1 MARIQTSCPNCGQ
14 PLVAEIFQV
23 VDANKDLKLK
33 EILLAG
39 GLNLA
44 QCQACGFKGQL
55 PVPLVYHDNEKE
67 LLLTF
72 SPPDTNKT
80 MEEKEAALSPLLK
93 QVIDNLEPKDRKG
106 YLFQPQAMLTM
117 NNLVKNVLMSD
128 GITEEMIQDQQEK
141 MKLLDTLFNQE
152 GEQLKKTVLDNDQKI
167 DREFFAIFAEIA
179 QRIITSQDEK
189 SIEKI
194 KAVQDVLMAETDIGK
209 EILAESQEIQAATKS
224 LEALGENL
232 TRGSLLEIVIN
243 APNLER
249 VKALAGLVRPAMDYE
264 FFQNFTER
272 IEAANESERKDLVE
286 KRNLMLKVTQEI
298 DEQLQ
303 QRAAAAVE
311 TINRIIENDS
321 VEEGLMQDIGLVD
334 QLFVQALS
342 GEINQAEENK
352 NEERKTKLIELFQII
367 QDMSTPPE
375 LKKVEE
381 LVTLTDDK
389 SKLELALDDIDPEFS
404 EKIIGYLTSIIS
416 NYEEQA
422 INEEA
427 ENLEQLNE
435 TLSKLKIVFN
445 ELLRK
450 SMKSKMGLG

>member
-14 PLVAEIFQV
+14 PMAAEIFQV
-23 VDANKDLKLK
+23 IDANKEFQLK

-39 GLNLA
+39 GLNFA
-44 QCQACGFKGQL
+44 QCQLCAFQGQL
-55 PVPLVYHDNEKE
+55 PVPLVYHDKEKD

-72 SPPDTNKT
+72 SPPDTNKS
-80 MEEKEAALSPLLK
+80 MEEKESALAPLLK
-93 QVIDNLEPKDRKG
+93 QVIDNLEPQERKG

-117 NNLVKNVLMSD
+117 NNLVKNVLLAD
-128 GITEEMIQDQQEK
+128 GITDEMIQAQQEK
-141 MKLLDTLFNQE
+141 MKLLDTLFNQD
-152 GEQLKKTVLDNDQKI
+152 GEQLKKTVIENNENI
-167 DREFFAIFAEIA
+167 DREFFSIFAEIA
-179 QRIITSQDEK
+179 QRIISSRDEK

-194 KAVQDVLMAETDIGK
+194 KTVQDVLMAETDIGK
-209 EILAESQEIQAATKS
+209 EILSETREIQAATQS

-232 TRGSLLEIVIN
+232 TRGSLLELVIN
-243 APNLER
+243 APNIER
-249 VKALAGLVRPAMDYE
+249 VKAFAGLVRPAMDYE

-272 IEAANESERKDLVE
+272 IEAADENDRKDLVE

-303 QRAAAAVE
+303 QKVTEATE
-311 TINRIIENDS
+311 TINRIIENES
-321 VEEGLMQDIGLVD
+321 IEEGLKKNIGLVD

-352 NEERKTKLIELFQII
+352 NEERKEKLIALFQII
-367 QDMSTPPE
+367 QEMTTPPE

-381 LVTLTDDK
+381 LVALSDDS
-389 SKLELALDDIDPEFS
+389 SKLETALDEIDPELS

-416 NYEEQA
+416 NYEEQSV
-422 INEEA
+422 NEEA
-427 ENLEQLNE
+427 ENLDQLNE
-435 TLSKLKIVFN
+435 TLARLKIVFN

-450 SMKSKMGLG
+450 SMKSKMV

>member
-14 PLVAEIFQV
+14 PMAAEIFQV
-23 VDANKDLKLK
+23 IDANKEFQLK

-39 GLNLA
+39 GLNFA
-44 QCQACGFKGQL
+44 QCQLCAFQGQL
-55 PVPLVYHDNEKE
+55 PVPLVYHDKEKD

-80 MEEKEAALSPLLK
+80 MEEKEAALAPLLK
-93 QVIDNLEPKDRKG
+93 QIIDNLEPQERKG

-117 NNLVKNVLMSD
+117 NNLVKNVLLAD
-128 GITEEMIQDQQEK
+128 GITDEMIQAQQEK
-141 MKLLDTLFNQE
+141 MKLLDTLFNQD
-152 GEQLKKTVLDNDQKI
+152 GEQLKKTVIENNENI

-179 QRIITSQDEK
+179 QRIISSRDEK

-194 KAVQDVLMAETDIGK
+194 KTVQDVLMAETDIGK
-209 EILAESQEIQAATKS
+209 EILSETREIQAATQS

-232 TRGSLLEIVIN
+232 TRGSLLELVIN
-243 APNLER
+243 APNIER
-249 VKALAGLVRPAMDYE
+249 VKAFAGLVRPAMDYE

-272 IEAANESERKDLVE
+272 IEAADENDRKDLVE

-303 QRAAAAVE
+303 QKVTEATE
-311 TINRIIENDS
+311 TINRIIENES
-321 VEEGLMQDIGLVD
+321 IEEGLKKNFGLVD
-334 QLFVQALS
+334 QLFVQVLS

-352 NEERKTKLIELFQII
+352 NEERKEKLIALFQII
-367 QDMSTPPE
+367 QEMTTPPE

-381 LVTLTDDK
+381 LVALSDDS
-389 SKLELALDDIDPEFS
+389 SKLETALDEIDPELS

-416 NYEEQA
+416 NYEEQSV
-422 INEEA
+422 NEEA
-427 ENLEQLNE
+427 ENLDQLNE
-435 TLSKLKIVFN
+435 TLARLKIVFN

-450 SMKSKMGLG
+450 SMKSKMV

>member
-14 PLVAEIFQV
+14 PMVAEIFQV
-23 VDANKDLKLK
+23 IDANKEFQLK

-39 GLNLA
+39 GLNFA
-44 QCQACGFKGQL
+44 QCQLCGFQGQL
-55 PVPLVYHDNEKE
+55 PIPLVYHDKEKD

-80 MEEKEAALSPLLK
+80 MEEKETALAPLLK
-93 QVIDNLEPKDRKG
+93 QVIDNLEPQDRKG

-117 NNLVKNVLMSD
+117 NNLVKNVLSAD
-128 GITEEMIQDQQEK
+128 GITDEMIQAQQEK
-141 MKLLDTLFNQE
+141 TKLLDTLFNQD
-152 GEQLKKTVLDNDQKI
+152 GEQLKKTVIENNENI

-179 QRIITSQDEK
+179 QRIISSRDEK

-194 KAVQDVLMAETDIGK
+194 KAIQDVLMAETDTGK
-209 EILAESQEIQAATKS
+209 EILSETREIQAATQS

-232 TRGSLLEIVIN
+232 TRGSLLELVIS

-249 VKALAGLVRPAMDYE
+249 VKAFTGLVRPAMDYE

-272 IEAANESERKDLVE
+272 IEAAGESDRKDLVE
-286 KRNLMLKVTQEI
+286 KRNLMLKMTQEI

-303 QRAAAAVE
+303 QKVLEATE
-311 TINRIIENDS
+311 TIDRIIDNKS
-321 VEEGLMQDIGLVD
+321 IEEGLMKNIGLVD

-342 GEINQAEENK
+342 GEINQAEESK
-352 NEERKTKLIELFQII
+352 NEERKEKLIELFQII
-367 QDMSTPPE
+367 QEMSTPPE

-381 LVTLTDDK
+381 LVALSDDS
-389 SKLELALDDIDPEFS
+389 SKLETALDEIDPELS

-422 INEEA
+422 VNEEA
-427 ENLEQLNE
+427 ENLDQLNE
-435 TLSKLKIVFN
+435 TLASLKMVFN

-450 SMKSKMGLG
+450 SMKRKMV

>member
-14 PLVAEIFQV
+14 SMVAEVFQV
-23 VDANKDLKLK
+23 VDVNKDHQIK

-39 GLNLA
+39 GLNIA
-44 QCQACGFKGQL
+44 QCQVCGFQGQL
-55 PVPLVYHDNEKE
+55 PVPLVYHDKEKE

-72 SPPDTNKT
+72 SPPDTTRN
-80 MEEKEAALSPLLK
+80 MEEKEAALAPLLK

-117 NNLVKNVLMSD
+117 NNLVKNVLMAD

-141 MKLLDTLFNQE
+141 MKLLDTLFNQDT
-152 GEQLKKTVLDNDQKI
+152 EQIKKTVLDNNEKI

-179 QRIITSQDEK
+179 QRIITSQDEE

-194 KAVQDVLMAETDIGK
+194 KTVQDVLMAETDIGK
-209 EILAESQEIQAATKS
+209 EIMSETKEIQTATQS

-232 TRGSLLEIVIN
+232 TRGALLELVIS

-249 VKALAGLVRPAMDYE
+249 VKALTGLVRPAMDYE
-264 FFQNFTER
+264 FFQSFTDR
-272 IEAANESERKDLVE
+272 IEAANEDERKDLVE

-303 QRAAAAVE
+303 QRITSAVDN
-311 TINRIIENDS
+311 INRIIEN
-321 VEEGLMQDIGLVD
+321 EPIKEGLMQNIGLVD
-334 QLFVQALS
+334 QFFVQALS
-342 GEINQAEENK
+342 GEINLAEEGK

-367 QDMSTPPE
+367 QELSTPPE

-381 LVTLTDDK
+381 LVAISDDSK
-389 SKLELALDDIDPEFS
+389 KLESALDDIDPELT

-422 INEEA
+422 AQEEA
-427 ENLEQLNE
+427 ENLDQLNE

-450 SMKSKMGLG
+450 SMKSKMV

>member
-1 MARIQTSCPNCGQ
+1 MARIQTSCPNCSQ
-14 PLVAEIFQV
+14 PMVAEIFQV
-23 VDANKDLKLK
+23 IDANKEFQLK

-39 GLNLA
+39 GLNFA
-44 QCQACGFKGQL
+44 QCQLCGFQGQL
-55 PVPLVYHDNEKE
+55 PVPLVYHDKEKD

-80 MEEKEAALSPLLK
+80 MEEKEAALAPLLK
-93 QVIDNLEPKDRKG
+93 QVIDNLEPQDRKG

-117 NNLVKNVLMSD
+117 NNLVKNVLLAD
-128 GITEEMIQDQQEK
+128 GITEEMIQAQQEK
-141 MKLLDTLFNQE
+141 MKLLDTLFNQD
-152 GEQLKKTVLDNDQKI
+152 GEQLKKTVIENNENI

-179 QRIITSQDEK
+179 QRIISSRDEK

-194 KAVQDVLMAETDIGK
+194 KTVQDVLMAETEIGK
-209 EILAESQEIQAATKS
+209 EILSETREIQAATQS

-232 TRGSLLEIVIN
+232 TRGSLLELVIN

-249 VKALAGLVRPAMDYE
+249 VKAFAGLVRPAMDYE

-272 IEAANESERKDLVE
+272 IEAADENDRKDLVE

-303 QRAAAAVE
+303 QKVTQATE
-311 TINRIIENDS
+311 TINRIIENES
-321 VEEGLMQDIGLVD
+321 IEEGLMKNIGLVD

-342 GEINQAEENK
+342 GEINQAEESK
-352 NEERKTKLIELFQII
+352 NEERKEKLIELFQII
-367 QDMSTPPE
+367 QEMTTPPE

-381 LVTLTDDK
+381 LVALSDDS
-389 SKLELALDDIDPEFS
+389 SKLEMALNEMDPELS

-422 INEEA
+422 VNEEA
-427 ENLEQLNE
+427 ENLDQLNE
-435 TLSKLKIVFN
+435 TLARLKISVQ
-445 ELLRK
+445 
-450 SMKSKMGLG
+450 

>member
-14 PLVAEIFQV
+14 PMVAEIFQV
-23 VDANKDLKLK
+23 IDANKEFQLK

-39 GLNLA
+39 GLNFA
-44 QCQACGFKGQL
+44 QCQLCGFQGQL
-55 PVPLVYHDNEKE
+55 PIPLVYHDKEKD

-80 MEEKEAALSPLLK
+80 MEEKETALAPLLK
-93 QVIDNLEPKDRKG
+93 QVIDNLEPQDRKG

-117 NNLVKNVLMSD
+117 NNLVKNVLSAD
-128 GITEEMIQDQQEK
+128 GITDEMIQAQQEK
-141 MKLLDTLFNQE
+141 TKLLDTLFNQD
-152 GEQLKKTVLDNDQKI
+152 GEQLKKTVIENNENI

-179 QRIITSQDEK
+179 QKIISSRDEK

-209 EILAESQEIQAATKS
+209 EILSETREIQAATQS
-224 LEALGENL
+224 LETLGENL
-232 TRGSLLEIVIN
+232 TRGSLLELVIS

-249 VKALAGLVRPAMDYE
+249 VKAFTGLVRPAMDYE

-272 IEAANESERKDLVE
+272 IEAAGESDRKDLVE

-303 QRAAAAVE
+303 QKVLEATE
-311 TINRIIENDS
+311 TIDRIIDNKS
-321 VEEGLMQDIGLVD
+321 IEEGLMKNIGLVD

-342 GEINQAEENK
+342 GEINQAEESK
-352 NEERKTKLIELFQII
+352 NEERKEKLIELFQII
-367 QDMSTPPE
+367 QEMSTPPE

-381 LVTLTDDK
+381 LVALSDDS
-389 SKLELALDDIDPEFS
+389 SKLETALDEIDPELS

-422 INEEA
+422 VNEEA
-427 ENLEQLNE
+427 ENLDQLNE
-435 TLSKLKIVFN
+435 TLARLKIVFN

-450 SMKSKMGLG
+450 SMKSKMV

>member
-14 PLVAEIFQV
+14 PMVAEIFQV
-23 VDANKDLKLK
+23 IDANKEFQLK

-39 GLNLA
+39 GLNFA
-44 QCQACGFKGQL
+44 QCQLCGFQGQL
-55 PVPLVYHDNEKE
+55 PIPLVYHDKEKD

-80 MEEKEAALSPLLK
+80 MEEKETALAPLLK
-93 QVIDNLEPKDRKG
+93 QVIDNLEPQDRKG

-117 NNLVKNVLMSD
+117 NNLVKNVLSAD
-128 GITEEMIQDQQEK
+128 GITDEMIQAQQEK
-141 MKLLDTLFNQE
+141 TKLLDTLFNQD
-152 GEQLKKTVLDNDQKI
+152 GEQLKKTVIENNENI

-179 QRIITSQDEK
+179 QRIISSRDEK

-194 KAVQDVLMAETDIGK
+194 KAIQDVLMAETDIGK
-209 EILAESQEIQAATKS
+209 EILSETREIQAATQS

-232 TRGSLLEIVIN
+232 TRGSLLELVIS

-249 VKALAGLVRPAMDYE
+249 VKAFTGLVRPAMDYE

-272 IEAANESERKDLVE
+272 IEAAGESDRKDLVE
-286 KRNLMLKVTQEI
+286 KRNLMLKMTQEI

-303 QRAAAAVE
+303 QKVLEATE
-311 TINRIIENDS
+311 TIDRIIDNKS
-321 VEEGLMQDIGLVD
+321 IEEGLMKNIGLVD

-342 GEINQAEENK
+342 GEINQAEESK
-352 NEERKTKLIELFQII
+352 NEERKEKLIELFQII
-367 QDMSTPPE
+367 QEMSTPPE

-381 LVTLTDDK
+381 LVALSDDS
-389 SKLELALDDIDPEFS
+389 SKLETALDEIDPELS

-422 INEEA
+422 VNEEA
-427 ENLEQLNE
+427 ENLDQLNE
-435 TLSKLKIVFN
+435 TLASLKMVFN

-450 SMKSKMGLG
+450 SMKRKMV

>member
-1 MARIQTSCPNCGQ
+1 LGRPNCRQ
-14 PLVAEIFQV
+14 PMVAEIFQV
-23 VDANKDLKLK
+23 IDVNKDLQLK

-39 GLNLA
+39 GLNFS
-44 QCQACGFKGQL
+44 QCQLCGFQGQL
-55 PVPLVYHDNEKE
+55 PIPLVYHDKEKE

-80 MEEKEAALSPLLK
+80 MEVKEAALAPLLK
-93 QVIDNLEPKDRKG
+93 QVIDNLEPQDRKG

-117 NNLVKNVLMSD
+117 NNLVKNVLLAD
-128 GITEEMIQDQQEK
+128 GITDEMIEAQQEK
-141 MKLLDTLFNQE
+141 MKLLDTLFNQD
-152 GEQLKKTVLDNDQKI
+152 GEQLKKIVIENNENI

-179 QRIITSQDEK
+179 QRIISSRDEK

-209 EILAESQEIQAATKS
+209 EILAETREIQAATQS

-232 TRGSLLEIVIN
+232 TRGSLLELVIS

-249 VKALAGLVRPAMDYE
+249 VKAFAGLVRPAMDYE

-272 IEAANESERKDLVE
+272 IEAAEENDRKGLVE
-286 KRNLMLKVTQEI
+286 KRNIMLKVTQEI

-303 QRAAAAVE
+303 QKVLEATE
-311 TINRIIENDS
+311 TINRIVESESI
-321 VEEGLMQDIGLVD
+321 EEGLMKNIGLVD

-342 GEINQAEENK
+342 GEINQADESN
-352 NEERKTKLIELFQII
+352 NEERKEKLIELFQLI
-367 QDMSTPPE
+367 QEMTTPPE

-381 LVTLTDDK
+381 LVALSDDS
-389 SKLELALDDIDPEFS
+389 SKLETALDELDPELA

-422 INEEA
+422 NNGEA
-427 ENLEQLNE
+427 ENLDQLND
-435 TLSKLKIVFN
+435 TLARLKLVFN

-450 SMKSKMGLG
+450 SMKSKMV

>member
-1 MARIQTSCPNCGQ
+1 M
-14 PLVAEIFQV
+14 
-23 VDANKDLKLK
+23 
-33 EILLAG
+33 
-39 GLNLA
+39 
-44 QCQACGFKGQL
+44 
-55 PVPLVYHDNEKE
+55 
-67 LLLTF
+67 
-72 SPPDTNKT
+72 
-80 MEEKEAALSPLLK
+80 M
-93 QVIDNLEPKDRKG
+93 
-106 YLFQPQAMLTM
+106 TM
-117 NNLVKNVLMSD
+117 NNLVKNVLLSD

-152 GEQLKKTVLDNDQKI
+152 GEQLKKTVLENEQSI

-179 QRIITSQDEK
+179 QRIIASQDEK
-189 SIEKI
+189 SVEKI
-194 KAVQDVLMAETDIGK
+194 KAVQDVLMAETVIGK
-209 EILAESQEIQAATKS
+209 EILAESQEIQAATQS

-232 TRGSLLEIVIN
+232 TRESLMELVIN
-243 APNLER
+243 APNLDR
-249 VKALAGLVRPAMDYE
+249 VKALVGLVRPAMDYE

-272 IEAANESERKDLVE
+272 IEAANENDRKGLVE

-311 TINRIIENDS
+311 TINRILENDS
-321 VEEGLMQDIGLVD
+321 VEEGLMQNIGLVD

-342 GEINQAEENK
+342 AEINQAEEIK
-352 NEERKTKLIELFQII
+352 NEERKLKLIELFQII

-389 SKLELALDDIDPEFS
+389 SKLEEAIDEIDSELS
-404 EKIIGYLTSIIS
+404 EKVIGYLTSIIS

-422 INEEA
+422 IQEEA
-427 ENLEQLNE
+427 DNLEQLND

-450 SMKSKMGLG
+450 SMKSKMG

>member
-14 PLVAEIFQV
+14 PMVAEIFQV
-23 VDANKDLKLK
+23 IDANKEFQLK

-39 GLNLA
+39 GLNFA
-44 QCQACGFKGQL
+44 QCQSCGFQGQL
-55 PVPLVYHDNEKE
+55 PIPLVYHDKEKD

-80 MEEKEAALSPLLK
+80 MEEKEAALAPLLK
-93 QVIDNLEPKDRKG
+93 QVIDNLEPQERKG

-117 NNLVKNVLMSD
+117 NNLVKNVLMAD
-128 GITEEMIQDQQEK
+128 GITDEMIQAQQEK
-141 MKLLDTLFNQE
+141 MKLLDTLFNQD
-152 GEQLKKTVLDNDQKI
+152 GEQLKKTVIENNENI

-179 QRIITSQDEK
+179 QRIISSQDEK

-194 KAVQDVLMAETDIGK
+194 KTVQDVLMAETDIGK
-209 EILAESQEIQAATKS
+209 EILSETREIQAATQS

-232 TRGSLLEIVIN
+232 TRGSLLELVIN

-249 VKALAGLVRPAMDYE
+249 VKAFAGLVRPAMDYE

-272 IEAANESERKDLVE
+272 IEAADENDRKDLVE

-303 QRAAAAVE
+303 QKVKEATE
-311 TINRIIENDS
+311 TINRIIENES
-321 VEEGLMQDIGLVD
+321 IEEGLMKNIGLVD

-342 GEINQAEENK
+342 GEINQAEESK
-352 NEERKTKLIELFQII
+352 NEERKEKLIELFQII
-367 QDMSTPPE
+367 QEMTTPPE

-381 LVTLTDDK
+381 LVALSDDS
-389 SKLELALDDIDPEFS
+389 SKLEAALDEIDPELS

-422 INEEA
+422 VSEEA
-427 ENLEQLNE
+427 ENLDQLNE
-435 TLSKLKIVFN
+435 TLDRLKKVFN

-450 SMKSKMGLG
+450 SMKSKMV

>member
-14 PLVAEIFQV
+14 PMVAEIFQV
-23 VDANKDLKLK
+23 IDANKEFQLK

-39 GLNLA
+39 GLNFA
-44 QCQACGFKGQL
+44 QCQLCGFQGQL
-55 PVPLVYHDNEKE
+55 PIPLVYHDKEKD

-80 MEEKEAALSPLLK
+80 MEEKETALAPLLK
-93 QVIDNLEPKDRKG
+93 QVIDNLEPQDRKG
-106 YLFQPQAMLTM
+106 YLFQPQDMLTM
-117 NNLVKNVLMSD
+117 NNLVKNVLLAD
-128 GITEEMIQDQQEK
+128 GITDEMIQAQQEK
-141 MKLLDTLFNQE
+141 TKLLDTLFNQD
-152 GEQLKKTVLDNDQKI
+152 GEQLKKTVIENNENI

-179 QRIITSQDEK
+179 QRIISSRDEK

-209 EILAESQEIQAATKS
+209 EILSETREIQAATQS

-232 TRGSLLEIVIN
+232 TRGSLLELVIS

-249 VKALAGLVRPAMDYE
+249 VKAFAGLVRPAMDYE

-272 IEAANESERKDLVE
+272 IEAAGESDRKTLVE

-303 QRAAAAVE
+303 QKVGEATE
-311 TINRIIENDS
+311 TINRIIENES
-321 VEEGLMQDIGLVD
+321 IEEGLMKNIGLVD

-342 GEINQAEENK
+342 GEINQAEESK
-352 NEERKTKLIELFQII
+352 NEERKEKLIELFQII
-367 QDMSTPPE
+367 QEMSTPPE

-381 LVTLTDDK
+381 LVALSDDS
-389 SKLELALDDIDPEFS
+389 SKLETALDEIDPELS

-422 INEEA
+422 VNEEA
-427 ENLEQLNE
+427 ENLDQLNE
-435 TLSKLKIVFN
+435 TLASLKMVFN

-450 SMKSKMGLG
+450 SMKSKMV

>member
-1 MARIQTSCPNCGQ
+1 MAKIQTSCPNCGQ
-14 PLVAEIFQV
+14 PMAAEIFQV
-23 VDANKDLKLK
+23 IDADKEFQLK

-39 GLNLA
+39 GLNFA
-44 QCQACGFKGQL
+44 QCQLCGFQGQL
-55 PVPLVYHDNEKE
+55 PIPLVYHDKEKD

-72 SPPDTNKT
+72 SPPNTNKT
-80 MEEKEAALSPLLK
+80 MEEKESALAPLLK
-93 QVIDNLEPKDRKG
+93 QVIDNLEPQERKG

-117 NNLVKNVLMSD
+117 NNLVKNVLLAD
-128 GITEEMIQDQQEK
+128 GITDEMIQAQQEK
-141 MKLLDTLFNQE
+141 MKLLDTLFNQD
-152 GEQLKKTVLDNDQKI
+152 GEQLKKTVIENNENI
-167 DREFFAIFAEIA
+167 DREFFSIFAEIA
-179 QRIITSQDEK
+179 QRIISSRDEK

-194 KAVQDVLMAETDIGK
+194 KTVQDVLMAETDIGK
-209 EILAESQEIQAATKS
+209 EILSETREIQAATQS

-232 TRGSLLEIVIN
+232 TRGSLLELVIN

-249 VKALAGLVRPAMDYE
+249 VKAFAGLVRPAMDYE

-272 IEAANESERKDLVE
+272 IEAADENDRKDLVE

-303 QRAAAAVE
+303 QKVTEATE
-311 TINRIIENDS
+311 TINRIIENES
-321 VEEGLMQDIGLVD
+321 IEEGLKKNIGLVD

-352 NEERKTKLIELFQII
+352 NEERKEKLIELFQII
-367 QDMSTPPE
+367 QEMTTPPE

-381 LVTLTDDK
+381 LVALSDDS
-389 SKLELALDDIDPEFS
+389 SKLETALDEIDPELS

-416 NYEEQA
+416 NYEEQSV
-422 INEEA
+422 NEEA
-427 ENLEQLNE
+427 ENLDQLNE
-435 TLSKLKIVFN
+435 TLARLKIVFN

-450 SMKSKMGLG
+450 SMKSKMV

>member
-1 MARIQTSCPNCGQ
+1 MAKIQTSCPNCGQ
-14 PLVAEIFQV
+14 PMAAEIFQV
-23 VDANKDLKLK
+23 IDANKEFQLK

-39 GLNLA
+39 GLNFA
-44 QCQACGFKGQL
+44 QCQLCGFQGQL
-55 PVPLVYHDNEKE
+55 PIPLVYHDKEKD

-80 MEEKEAALSPLLK
+80 MEEKESALAPLLK
-93 QVIDNLEPKDRKG
+93 QVIDNLEPQERKG
-106 YLFQPQAMLTM
+106 YLFQPQAMFTM
-117 NNLVKNVLMSD
+117 NNLVKNVLLAD
-128 GITEEMIQDQQEK
+128 GITDEMIQAQQEK
-141 MKLLDTLFNQE
+141 MKLLDTLFNQD
-152 GEQLKKTVLDNDQKI
+152 GEQLKKTVIENNENI
-167 DREFFAIFAEIA
+167 DREFFSIFAEIA
-179 QRIITSQDEK
+179 QRIISSRDEK

-194 KAVQDVLMAETDIGK
+194 KTVQDVLMAETDIGK
-209 EILAESQEIQAATKS
+209 EILSETREIQAATQS

-232 TRGSLLEIVIN
+232 TRGSLLELVIN

-249 VKALAGLVRPAMDYE
+249 VKAFAGLVRPAMDYE

-272 IEAANESERKDLVE
+272 IEAADENDRKDLVE

-303 QRAAAAVE
+303 QKVTEANE
-311 TINRIIENDS
+311 TINRILENES
-321 VEEGLMQDIGLVD
+321 IEEGLKKNIGLVD

-352 NEERKTKLIELFQII
+352 NEERKEKLIELFQII
-367 QDMSTPPE
+367 QVMTTPPE

-381 LVTLTDDK
+381 LVALSDDS
-389 SKLELALDDIDPEFS
+389 SKLETALDEIDPELS

-416 NYEEQA
+416 NYEEQSV
-422 INEEA
+422 NEEA
-427 ENLEQLNE
+427 ENLDQLNE
-435 TLSKLKIVFN
+435 TLARLKIVFN

-450 SMKSKMGLG
+450 SMKSKMV

>member
-1 MARIQTSCPNCGQ
+1 MARIQTSCPNCSQ
-14 PLVAEIFQV
+14 PMVAEIFQV
-23 VDANKDLKLK
+23 IDAKREIQLK

-39 GLNLA
+39 GLNFA
-44 QCQACGFKGQL
+44 QCQSCGFQGQL
-55 PVPLVYHDNEKE
+55 PIPLVYHDNEKE

-72 SPPDTNKT
+72 SPPDANKT
-80 MEEKEAALSPLLK
+80 MEEKEAALAPLLK
-93 QVIDNLEPKDRKG
+93 QAIDNLEPQERKG

-117 NNLVKNVLMSD
+117 NNLVKNVLLAD
-128 GITEEMIQDQQEK
+128 GITDDMIQAQQEK
-141 MKLLDTLFNQE
+141 MKLLDTLFNQD
-152 GEQLKKTVLDNDQKI
+152 GEQLKKTVIENNEHI

-179 QRIITSQDEK
+179 QRIISSQDEK

-194 KAVQDVLMAETDIGK
+194 KTVQDVLMAETDIGK
-209 EILAESQEIQAATKS
+209 EILLETREIQAATQS

-232 TRGSLLEIVIN
+232 TRGSLLELVIN

-249 VKALAGLVRPAMDYE
+249 VKAFAGLVRPAMDYE

-272 IEAANESERKDLVE
+272 IEAADESDRKDLVE

-303 QRAAAAVE
+303 QKVTEATE
-311 TINRIIENDS
+311 TINRIIENES
-321 VEEGLMQDIGLVD
+321 IEEGLKKNIGLVD

-342 GEINQAEENK
+342 GEINQAEESK
-352 NEERKTKLIELFQII
+352 NEERKVKLIELFQII
-367 QDMSTPPE
+367 QEMTTPPE

-381 LVTLTDDK
+381 LVALSDDS
-389 SKLELALDDIDPEFS
+389 SKLEAALDEIDSELS

-422 INEEA
+422 VNEEA
-427 ENLEQLNE
+427 DNLDQLNE
-435 TLSKLKIVFN
+435 TLARLKIVFN

-450 SMKSKMGLG
+450 SMKSKMV

>member
-1 MARIQTSCPNCGQ
+1 MAKIQTSCPNCGQ
-14 PLVAEIFQV
+14 PMAAEIFQV
-23 VDANKDLKLK
+23 IDADKEFQLK

-39 GLNLA
+39 GLNFA
-44 QCQACGFKGQL
+44 QCQLCGFQGQL
-55 PVPLVYHDNEKE
+55 PIPLVYHDKEKD

-80 MEEKEAALSPLLK
+80 MEEKESALAPLLK
-93 QVIDNLEPKDRKG
+93 QVIDNLEPQERKG

-117 NNLVKNVLMSD
+117 NNLVKNVLLAD
-128 GITEEMIQDQQEK
+128 GITDEMIQAQQEK
-141 MKLLDTLFNQE
+141 MKLLDTLFNQD
-152 GEQLKKTVLDNDQKI
+152 GEQLKKTVIENNENI
-167 DREFFAIFAEIA
+167 DREFFSIFAEIA
-179 QRIITSQDEK
+179 QRIISSRDEK

-194 KAVQDVLMAETDIGK
+194 KTVQDVLMAETDIGK
-209 EILAESQEIQAATKS
+209 EILSETREIQAATQS

-232 TRGSLLEIVIN
+232 TRGSLLELVIN

-249 VKALAGLVRPAMDYE
+249 VKAFAGLVRPAMDYE

-272 IEAANESERKDLVE
+272 IEAADENDRKDLVE

-303 QRAAAAVE
+303 QKVTEATE
-311 TINRIIENDS
+311 TINRIIENES
-321 VEEGLMQDIGLVD
+321 IEEGLKKNIGLVD

-352 NEERKTKLIELFQII
+352 NEERKEKLIELFQII
-367 QDMSTPPE
+367 QEMTTPPE

-381 LVTLTDDK
+381 LVALSDDS
-389 SKLELALDDIDPEFS
+389 SKLETALDEIDPELS

-416 NYEEQA
+416 NYEEQSV
-422 INEEA
+422 NEEA
-427 ENLEQLNE
+427 ENLDQLNE
-435 TLSKLKIVFN
+435 TLARLKIVFN

-450 SMKSKMGLG
+450 SMKSKMV